1 MNEKY
6 CKILLRNKSIRNM
19 SGVCGCLI
27 ITRNIF
33 YRCPRQD
40 FVIASSFLSY
50 LSSKQIHNNSDA
62 MIPVKLAYVSY
73 ESMNGNKNA
82 AKQPIIIMHGLFG
95 SKTNWSSLSKTIHQ
109 QTEHARNH
117 GDSPHSTDMTY
128 SHMAQD
134 IVQLMN
140 DLGFEKSV
148 LIGHSM
154 GGSTMMYVALNNP
167 ELVEKLIIVDMS
179 PVRTSPYLLELE
191 KIFKAMRTI
200 NVDGSTTLTKARSMV
215 KEQLATVVKSLSLRQ
230 FLAMNLVEA
239 DIGKYKWR
247 VNLPVLEQNFVKQ
260 IAVFPN
266 VKSKVYNGPTLFIG
280 GANSDYLREEDHDK
294 IKELFPSAHFT
305 YINGANHWVHADKP
319 IEFLKITVDFINQL

>member
-1 MNEKY
+1 MCSTVAQDKT
-6 CKILLRNKSIRNM
+6 LLSLRP
-19 SGVCGCLI
+19 
-27 ITRNIF
+27 F
-33 YRCPRQD
+33 YR
-40 FVIASSFLSY
+40 IY
-50 LSSKQIHNNSDA
+50 LLNKYVTILMRTYCSI
-62 MIPVKLAYVSY
+62 IPVKLAYVSY

-82 AKQPIIIMHGLFG
+82 SKQPIIIMHGLFG

-109 QTEHARNH
+109 QTERKVITVDARNH

-134 IVQLMN
+134 IVQLIN

-154 GGSTMMYVALNNP
+154 GGSTMIP
-167 ELVEKLIIVDMS
+167 H
-179 PVRTSPYLLELE
+179 LLELE
-191 KIFKAMRTI
+191 KIFKAMRAI
-200 NVDGSTTLTKARSMV
+200 NLDGSTTLTKARAMV

-247 VNLPVLEQNFVKQ
+247 VNLPVLEQSFAKQ

-266 VKSKVYNGPTLFIG
+266 VGSKTYNGPTLFIG
-280 GANSDYLREEDHDK
+280 GANSDYLRKQDHDK
-294 IKELFPSAHFT
+294 IKELFPSAHFI
-305 YINGANHWVHADKP
+305 YINDANHWVHADKP
-319 IEFLKITVDFINQL
+319 IEFLKVTIDFINQL

>member
-1 MNEKY
+1 
-6 CKILLRNKSIRNM
+6 M
-19 SGVCGCLI
+19 SGVYGCLI
-27 ITRNIF
+27 ITRNVF
-33 YRCPRQD
+33 HRCPRQD
-40 FVIASSFLSY
+40 FIIASSFLSY
-50 LSSKQIHNNSDA
+50 LSSKQIRNNSDA
-62 MIPVKLAYVSY
+62 IIPVKLAYVSY

-82 AKQPIIIMHGLFG
+82 SKQPIIIMHGLFG

-134 IVQLMN
+134 IVQLIN

-154 GGSTMMYVALNNP
+154 GGSTMIP
-167 ELVEKLIIVDMS
+167 H
-179 PVRTSPYLLELE
+179 LLELE
-191 KIFKAMRTI
+191 KIFKAMRAI
-200 NVDGSTTLTKARSMV
+200 NLDGSTTLTKARAMV

-247 VNLPVLEQNFVKQ
+247 VNLPVLEQSFAKQ

-266 VKSKVYNGPTLFIG
+266 VGSKTYNGPTLFIG
-280 GANSDYLREEDHDK
+280 GANSDYLRKQDHDK
-294 IKELFPSAHFT
+294 IKELFPSAHFI
-305 YINGANHWVHADKP
+305 YINDANHWVHADKP
-319 IEFLKITVDFINQL
+319 IEFLKVTIDFINQL